1 MVRSK
6 KLAHKS
12 IGRKT
17 PRKKPGTTGVK
28 KLVQTI
34 SGIQQ
39 SHRYRPSRA
48 ALREIRRYQK
58 SVKPFIYK
66 FPFQRLV
73 REIAQNFKIDLRF
86 ASSAL
91 ITLQKASESYLA
103 RLLKDI
109 ANTKISLETL
119 PGLVYSKLFTYL
131 SLEDI
136 FSLAQ
141 CSQKLKYCVYYN
153 SLHPLSTQLQCLK
166 TKYNHYYK
174 ETTVFDDLSQFYNIN
189 KCVKEECPCQ
199 LYKQR
204 KKWVVMNPIF
214 CPCCEAKFQKMLND
228 EKNVYKYKLS
238 ENLQYNN
245 IYLQNKYNLNM
256 RNSCNFDCM
265 LMDEIYSYKI
275 CNHCVKGIYCCESCK

>member
-12 IGRKT
+12 IERKT
-17 PRKKPGTTGVK
+17 SRKKPGTRVVK
-28 KLVQTI
+28 KLTQTI
-34 SGIQQ
+34 SRIKQ
-39 SHRYRPSRA
+39 SPRYRPSTV
-48 ALREIRRYQK
+48 ALHEIRRYQK
-58 SVKPFIYK
+58 SVKPLIYK

-73 REIAQNFKIDLRF
+73 YEIAQNFKFDLRF
-86 ASSAL
+86 QSSAL
-91 ITLQKASESYLA
+91 ITLQKASESYLVH
-103 RLLKDI
+103 LFKDT

-119 PGLVYSKLFTYL
+119 PGLVYTKLFTYL

-174 ETTVFDDLSQFYNIN
+174 ESTVFDDIPQFYNIN
-189 KCVKEECPCQ
+189 KCNNIECHCQ

-204 KKWVVMNPIF
+204 KNWVIMNPIF
-214 CPCCEAKFQKMLND
+214 CPCCESKF
-228 EKNVYKYKLS
+228 
-238 ENLQYNN
+238 ENFEFVNSNYSFNYFSN
-245 IYLQNKYNLNM
+245 I

-265 LMDEIYSYKI
+265 LMDDVYSYKI
-275 CNHCVKGIYCCESCK
+275 CNHCAKDIYQCESCTMY